1 MRCSTCVRSILNAC
15 PRGPLASAG
24 MTPLARN
31 TEASTCTTLV
41 WLRTNGSDGGGAAS
55 PSAGTAPWWSL
66 RSRSLRARSRAFCRR
81 SMLRLGRPDP
91 RDHGQGRYLQQRN
104 DVVAATDACI
114 ECFEQPHQAHGGTER
129 QHDAQGQDQDA
140 VRSDGFLRL
149 YRRLDQ
155 REAFALAFGFQ
166 VFTELRFHLFLLHF
180 GMLFLSALEVAY
192 QRAVVALNHGC
203 GGAAL
208 LELGQTRAKLC
219 LLCDQRGA
227 LGPGL
232 LAAGLDLNI
241 GRVVRLLTGHG
252 GGRGGGGL
260 LELIFEQRDLSCE
273 THHIRVVIGVY
284 LARLGQ
290 IGACLLQFS
299 LGIAITVLTAKLPLE
314 SRDLTL
320 EPYHVRVR
328 VGVGGDGG
336 RVLGLQHP
344 QLILGSQDALPAVA
358 VQRRGGID
366 LCQLRIEEHNLFI
379 ERTNARRK
387 FAQIVLRAAGKLYIE
402 LRVLGQ
408 AVGVLGFE
416 IRQLLFQGRDLA

>member
-1 MRCSTCVRSILNAC
+1 
-15 PRGPLASAG
+15 
-24 MTPLARN
+24 
-31 TEASTCTTLV
+31 
-41 WLRTNGSDGGGAAS
+41 
-55 PSAGTAPWWSL
+55 
-66 RSRSLRARSRAFCRR
+66 
-81 SMLRLGRPDP
+81 MLRLGRPDP

-104 DVVAATDACI
+104 DVVAATDARI
-114 ECFEQPHQAHGGTER
+114 ERFEQPHQAHGGTER

-140 VRSDGFLRL
+140 VRSDGLLRL

-155 REAFALAFGFQ
+155 REAVALAFGFQ

-180 GMLFLSALEVAY
+180 GMLFLSALEVAH

-219 LLCDQRGA
+219 LLCGQRCA
-227 LGPGL
+227 FAPGL

-241 GRVVRLLTGHG
+241 GRIVRLLTSH
-252 GGRGGGGL
+252 GRGRRARRI

-320 EPYHVRVR
+320 EPLAPPIQRLVASAMAHQRAPWDLSRPLDLLVAITAYGGLEELIAALDAALSVRL
-328 VGVGGDGG
+328 D
-336 RVLGLQHP
+336 
-344 QLILGSQDALPAVA
+344 DALSEA
-358 VQRRGGID
+358 
-366 LCQLRIEEHNLFI
+366 
-379 ERTNARRK
+379 
-387 FAQIVLRAAGKLYIE
+387 IVWPCL
-402 LRVLGQ
+402 
-408 AVGVLGFE
+408 
-416 IRQLLFQGRDLA
+416 